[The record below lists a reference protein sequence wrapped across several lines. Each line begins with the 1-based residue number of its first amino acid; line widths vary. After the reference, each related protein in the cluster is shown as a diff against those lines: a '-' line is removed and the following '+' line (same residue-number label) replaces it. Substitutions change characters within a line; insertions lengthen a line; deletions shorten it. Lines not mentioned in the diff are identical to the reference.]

1 MVVVGGA
8 EAEEAVVAGVEVAVS
23 TVADTA
29 VGEEDTEEEEEGATG
44 GEPRISIPVIPLILY
59 NWSRFGPVL

>member
-29 VGEEDTEEEEEGATG
+29 VGEEDTEEEEGATG